1 MPRQL
6 TLRIAEIFTSLQ
18 GEGLRQ
24 GEPTLFIRLSG
35 CNLRCSFCDT
45 KRAWRAGQ
53 EMTLQEIMSKVLEEN
68 RQFPCSWICLTG
80 GEPLLQ
86 PIAPLIKAIKKAGFY
101 VQIETNG
108 TLKPSVK
115 ADWWTVSPK
124 PPDYLLQ
131 PDFRLKAKE
140 LKLIVTRD
148 LNWRVIERF
157 RRFLPLRTPLILQP
171 QSGQGWSERKA
182 LSLIKLGYQHG
193 FENLRLMIQLHRQLR
208 IP

>member
-6 TLRIAEIFTSLQ
+6 TLKIVEIFASIQ

-24 GEPTLFIRLSG
+24 GEPTIFIRFSG

-53 EMTLQEIMSKVLEEN
+53 EMSIKEIMTKVLEEN
-68 RQFPCSWICLTG
+68 RQFPCYWVCLTG

-86 PIAPLIKAIKKAGFY
+86 PLEPLVRVIRKDGFY

-108 TLKPSVK
+108 TLKPLVE

-124 PPDYLLQ
+124 PPDY
-131 PDFRLKAKE
+131 
-140 LKLIVTRD
+140 
-148 LNWRVIERF
+148 W
-157 RRFLPLRTPLILQP
+157 
-171 QSGQGWSERKA
+171 
-182 LSLIKLGYQHG
+182 
-193 FENLRLMIQLHRQLR
+193 LRL
-208 IP
+208 